1 MCEFREVV
9 GIAYC
14 FRQVYEAAFFE
25 SSHVH
30 TRSNAG
36 HADDPSHP
44 MRRPCDL
51 QVVDA
56 ARRTSVRSVHTPQLY
71 PYILWGSGFYRNRA
85 TGGEAV
91 EGLRTLNI
99 FQSIESSVVRHGPVN
114 EMESGGGD

>member
-1 MCEFREVV
+1 
-9 GIAYC
+9 
-14 FRQVYEAAFFE
+14 
-25 SSHVH
+25 
-30 TRSNAG
+30 
-36 HADDPSHP
+36 

-114 EMESGGGD
+114 EMESRRWGLTDRGTPAGEREPQCAKWD